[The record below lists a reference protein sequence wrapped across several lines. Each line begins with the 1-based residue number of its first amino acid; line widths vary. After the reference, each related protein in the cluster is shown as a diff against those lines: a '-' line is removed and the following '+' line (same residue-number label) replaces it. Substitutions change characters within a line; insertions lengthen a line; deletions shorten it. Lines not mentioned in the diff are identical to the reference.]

1 MESKLSKSRNCA
13 WAAER
18 YRLQKKTKIAVK
30 TNFEIKYEN
39 HFKLY
44 VLQKD
49 QIIFESELVR
59 NKIDFYSDIENQPNI
74 VGGIRYFLLDRD
86 SKEIDKIIIE
96 NEIIASTETI
106 ANADY
111 RDGQKANKIYLIIA
125 GIVIGIMLLIIFID
139 SLK

>member
-1 MESKLSKSRNCA
+1 MKA
-13 WAAER
+13 
-18 YRLQKKTKIAVK
+18 
-30 TNFEIKYEN
+30 NFEIKYEN

-59 NKIDFYSDIENQPNI
+59 NKIDFYTDIENQPNI

-96 NEIIASTETI
+96 NGIIASTETI

-111 RDGQKANKIYLIIA
+111 RDGQKVNKIYLIIV
-125 GIVIGIMLLIIFID
+125 GIVVGIMLLIIFID